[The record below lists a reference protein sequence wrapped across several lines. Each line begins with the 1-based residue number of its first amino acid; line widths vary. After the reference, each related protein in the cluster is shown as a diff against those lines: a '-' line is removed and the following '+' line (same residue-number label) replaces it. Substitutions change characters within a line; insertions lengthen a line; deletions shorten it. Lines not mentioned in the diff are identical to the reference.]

1 MSTDPTHPDPGHTP
15 GPGTTGPDPATGTG
29 PGTDTGP
36 DATGTAGDDSGAGG
50 DLVVRRSGPGGAV
63 ATLVLNRPDSHNAIR
78 LGMYEALP
86 GLLGGIEA
94 DRSVKVLVVRGA
106 GRRAFASGADISEF
120 RQVRADADS
129 AKAYNEQVAA
139 AEQALEGMSKPTIA
153 MVHGYCIGGGC
164 GLALACDL
172 RFADEQASFAITPAK
187 LGLVYSLESTRR
199 LVEVVG
205 PAQAKWILMSGQR
218 VGAPRAHQVG
228 LADECVP
235 GADLEKLTYEFAELL
250 CTRAQFSIR
259 ATKQIIAAILAGQT
273 QDDQASRRLRNSSFD
288 TDDYAE
294 GVRAFLEKRRP
305 HFTWS

>member
-1 MSTDPTHPDPGHTP
+1 VSPDVPADVSTEASTDPS
-15 GPGTTGPDPATGTG
+15 
-29 PGTDTGP
+29 TDL
-36 DATGTAGDDSGAGG
+36 
-50 DLVVRRSGPGGAV
+50 LVQRSGPGDAI

-86 GLLGGIEA
+86 GVLAEIDA
-94 DRSVKVLVVRGA
+94 DPSVKVLVVRGA
-106 GRRAFASGADISEF
+106 GRKAFASGADISEF
-120 RQVRADADS
+120 AQVRANARS
-129 AKAYNEQVAA
+129 AKAYNERVAA
-139 AEQALEGMSKPTIA
+139 AEQALEGLSKPTVA

-187 LGLVYSLESTRR
+187 LGLVYSLESTKR
-199 LVEVVG
+199 LVDVVG
-205 PAQAKWILMSGQR
+205 PAQAKWVLMSGQR
-218 VGAPRAHQVG
+218 VNAQRAHQIG

-235 GADLEKLTYEFAELL
+235 GEDLAKLTYEFAELL

-259 ATKQIIAAILAGQT
+259 ATKQIVTRILAGQT
-273 QDDQASRRLRNSSFD
+273 SDDEQTRHLRNSSFD

-294 GVRAFLEKRRP
+294 GVRAFLDKRRP